1 MSKRKSGFRPI
12 RLEMGGAAVTL
23 PRTRIQLGTRPAMTS
38 ANARILNAVDQSF
51 ESEVQFL
58 EKLVAFRSLRNE
70 EAEAQDF
77 IQAALRQRGFAVE
90 RLRTDASK
98 IGRHPAFSPATV
110 DYTESWNVVGRK
122 TAGGSGG
129 RSLAFNSHVDIVPA
143 GSSHRWASAP
153 FQPVRKGDW
162 LYGRGAGDMKA
173 GLVASIFALDA
184 IAAAGLSL
192 RGDVQVQSVVEE
204 EITGNGAA
212 TLFERGFVADAII
225 SPEPTDEQ
233 LVRANAGVIKF
244 RLETKGRPAHPRE
257 PESGQ
262 SAIDLM
268 IRLIGH
274 LRALEKKW
282 IDERQDRR
290 WFSDL
295 ANPVALTIG
304 TISGGDWIASIPS
317 DCIAEGR
324 IGFYPGEDPQARA
337 AEFEAFLARIQ
348 TDDPAFAG
356 DHLVDLTWVGVM
368 HAGYELAEGTP
379 AEASLRAAH
388 ALTHAGSDLSSYVM
402 ACYLDAA
409 VFSVHGNIPSLVYGP
424 IAENIHGI
432 DERVSLSSLKRV
444 TKTLA
449 LFAADW
455 CGIAES

>member
-1 MSKRKSGFRPI
+1 
-12 RLEMGGAAVTL
+12 
-23 PRTRIQLGTRPAMTS
+23 MTS
-38 ANARILNAVDQSF
+38 PNDRILTAVDRLFDDQ
-51 ESEVQFL
+51 VRFL
-58 EKLVAFRSLRNE
+58 EKLVAVRSLRNE
-70 EAEAQDF
+70 EAAAQDF
-77 IQAALRQRGFAVE
+77 IEAALQERGYDVSRF
-90 RLRTDASK
+90 RTDASK
-98 IGRHPAFSPATV
+98 IGEHPAFSPATV
-110 DYTESWNVVGRK
+110 DYAESWNVVGRK
-122 TAGGSGG
+122 RASGTGG
-129 RSLAFNSHVDIVPA
+129 RSLAFNSHVDVVPA
-143 GSSHRWASAP
+143 GSSHRWTSPP
-153 FQPVRKGDW
+153 FEPVRDGDW

-192 RGDVQVQSVVEE
+192 RGEVQVQSVVEE

-212 TLFERGFVADAII
+212 TAFALGFTADAIV

-274 LRALEKKW
+274 LRGLEQKW
-282 IDERQDRR
+282 IAERQDKPLFR
-290 WFSDL
+290 DI
-295 ANPVALTIG
+295 ANPVALTMG

-317 DCIAEGR
+317 DCMAEGR
-324 IGFYPGEDPQARA
+324 IGFYPGEDPKVRA
-337 AEFEAFLARIQ
+337 AEFEAFLDRVQ
-348 TDDPAFAG
+348 TEDPAFASER
-356 DHLVDLTWVGVM
+356 LVSLSWVGVM
-368 HAGYELAEGTP
+368 HAGYELPEGTD

-388 ALTHAGSDLSSYVM
+388 AAIHAGNELPSYVM

-432 DERVSLSSLKRV
+432 DERVSLASLRRV

-455 CGIAES
+455 CGVQEA

>member
-1 MSKRKSGFRPI
+1 
-12 RLEMGGAAVTL
+12 
-23 PRTRIQLGTRPAMTS
+23 MTS
-38 ANARILNAVDQSF
+38 PNDRILTAVDRLFDDQ
-51 ESEVQFL
+51 VRFL
-58 EKLVAFRSLRNE
+58 ERLVGLRSLRNE
-70 EAEAQDF
+70 EAVAQDF
-77 IQAALRQRGFAVE
+77 IEAALQERGYDVSRF
-90 RLRTDASK
+90 RTDASK
-98 IGRHPAFSPATV
+98 IGEHPAFSPATV
-110 DYTESWNVVGRK
+110 DYAESWNVVGRK
-122 TAGGSGG
+122 AATGTGG
-129 RSLAFNSHVDIVPA
+129 RSLAFNSHVDVVPA
-143 GSSHRWASAP
+143 GSNHRWTSPP
-153 FQPVRKGDW
+153 FEPIRDGDW

-192 RGDVQVQSVVEE
+192 RGEVQVQSVVEE

-212 TLFERGFVADAII
+212 TAFALGFTADAIV

-274 LRALEKKW
+274 LRGLEQKW
-282 IDERQDRR
+282 IAERQDKPLFR
-290 WFSDL
+290 DI
-295 ANPVALTIG
+295 ANPVALTMG

-317 DCIAEGR
+317 DCAAEGR
-324 IGFYPGEDPQARA
+324 IGFYPGEDPKVRA
-337 AEFEAFLARIQ
+337 AEFEAFLDRIQ
-348 TDDPAFAG
+348 TEDPAFASER
-356 DHLVDLTWVGVM
+356 LVSLSWVGVM
-368 HAGYELAEGTP
+368 HAGYELPEGTD

-388 ALTHAGSDLSSYVM
+388 AAIHAGNELPSYVM

-409 VFSVHGNIPSLVYGP
+409 VFSVHGNIPSLVYGA

-432 DERVSLSSLKRV
+432 DERVSLASLRRV

-455 CGIAES
+455 CGVQEA

>member
-1 MSKRKSGFRPI
+1 
-12 RLEMGGAAVTL
+12 
-23 PRTRIQLGTRPAMTS
+23 MTS
-38 ANARILNAVDQSF
+38 PNDRILTAVDRLFDDQ
-51 ESEVQFL
+51 VRFL
-58 EKLVAFRSLRNE
+58 EKLVAARSLRNE
-70 EAEAQDF
+70 EAAAQDF
-77 IQAALRQRGFAVE
+77 IEAALQERGYDVSRF
-90 RLRTDASK
+90 RTDASK
-98 IGRHPAFSPATV
+98 IGEHPAFSPATV
-110 DYTESWNVVGRK
+110 DYAESWNVVGRK
-122 TAGGSGG
+122 RASGTGG
-129 RSLAFNSHVDIVPA
+129 RSLAFNSHVDVVPA
-143 GSSHRWASAP
+143 GSSHRWTSPP
-153 FQPVRKGDW
+153 FEPVRDGDW

-192 RGDVQVQSVVEE
+192 RGEVQVQSVVEE

-212 TLFERGFVADAII
+212 TAFALGFTADAIV

-274 LRALEKKW
+274 LRGLEQKW
-282 IDERQDRR
+282 IAERQDKPLFR
-290 WFSDL
+290 DI
-295 ANPVALTIG
+295 ANPIALTMG

-317 DCIAEGR
+317 DCVAEGR
-324 IGFYPGEDPQARA
+324 IGFYPGEDPKVRA
-337 AEFEAFLARIQ
+337 AEFEAFLDRVQ
-348 TDDPAFAG
+348 TEDPAFASER
-356 DHLVDLTWVGVM
+356 LVSLSWVGVM
-368 HAGYELAEGTP
+368 HAGYELPEGTD
-379 AEASLRAAH
+379 AETSLRAAH
-388 ALTHAGSDLSSYVM
+388 AAIHAGNELPSYVM

-432 DERVSLSSLKRV
+432 DERVSLASLRRV

-455 CGIAES
+455 CGVQEA

>member
-1 MSKRKSGFRPI
+1 
-12 RLEMGGAAVTL
+12 
-23 PRTRIQLGTRPAMTS
+23 MTS
-38 ANARILNAVDQSF
+38 PNDRILTAVDRLFDDQ
-51 ESEVQFL
+51 VRFL
-58 EKLVAFRSLRNE
+58 EKLVAARSLRNE
-70 EAEAQDF
+70 EAAAQDF
-77 IQAALRQRGFAVE
+77 IEAALQERGYDVSRF
-90 RLRTDASK
+90 RTDASK
-98 IGRHPAFSPATV
+98 IGEHPAFSPATV
-110 DYTESWNVVGRK
+110 DYAESWNVVGRK
-122 TAGGSGG
+122 RASGTGG
-129 RSLAFNSHVDIVPA
+129 RSLAFNSHVDVVPA
-143 GSSHRWASAP
+143 GSSHRWTSPP
-153 FQPVRKGDW
+153 FEPVRDGDW

-192 RGDVQVQSVVEE
+192 RGEVQVQS
-204 EITGNGAA
+204 
-212 TLFERGFVADAII
+212 LGFTADAIV

-274 LRALEKKW
+274 LRGLEQKW
-282 IDERQDRR
+282 IAERQDKPLFR
-290 WFSDL
+290 DI
-295 ANPVALTIG
+295 ANPIALTMG

-317 DCIAEGR
+317 DCVAEGR
-324 IGFYPGEDPQARA
+324 IGFYPGEDPKVRA
-337 AEFEAFLARIQ
+337 AEFEAFLDRVQ
-348 TDDPAFAG
+348 TEDPAFASER
-356 DHLVDLTWVGVM
+356 LVSLSWVGVM
-368 HAGYELAEGTP
+368 HAGYELPEGTD
-379 AEASLRAAH
+379 AETSLRAAH
-388 ALTHAGSDLSSYVM
+388 AAIHAGNELPSYVM

-432 DERVSLSSLKRV
+432 DERVSLASLRRV

-455 CGIAES
+455 CGVQEA